1 MGARIIG
8 WCATLGVAR
17 GEKEATSE
25 CSVTVRARNHVAL
38 TAVPK
43 TVMHARG
50 IPPLV
55 PIAVSVGSSPLPLI
69 EQECV
74 LDRVHHQCLQ
84 LLSRC
89 QLQLRCQLHHR
100 RIVKMLK
107 TAIIVIMS
115 CSRAGVETSARTVF

>member
-69 EQECV
+69 QQECV
-74 LDRVHHQCLQ
+74 LDRVQHQF
-84 LLSRC
+84 RC

>member
-69 EQECV
+69 QQECV
-74 LDRVHHQCLQ
+74 LDRVHLQ
-84 LLSRC
+84 FRC